1 MSVYVD
7 CCGSRRRFTNRRG
20 VLFMLLDAYNL
31 PAVVSCRRDWTPWS
45 RTCRVLTSYL
55 CLACSTPAPCL
66 CTNFPFGDKRNRAV
80 HICTRPRS
88 PGGRPMVACLCGES
102 GRGPYVYWK
111 DVTVVTDARGIDIG
125 IEWEFGRVLGF
136 CKNMKIAIK
145 KDQFVGSMSREV
157 LVFVYISP
165 FSFRQQPR
173 LMRMLFFSR

>member
-1 MSVYVD
+1 
-7 CCGSRRRFTNRRG
+7 
-20 VLFMLLDAYNL
+20 
-31 PAVVSCRRDWTPWS
+31 
-45 RTCRVLTSYL
+45 
-55 CLACSTPAPCL
+55 
-66 CTNFPFGDKRNRAV
+66 
-80 HICTRPRS
+80 
-88 PGGRPMVACLCGES
+88 MVACLCGES